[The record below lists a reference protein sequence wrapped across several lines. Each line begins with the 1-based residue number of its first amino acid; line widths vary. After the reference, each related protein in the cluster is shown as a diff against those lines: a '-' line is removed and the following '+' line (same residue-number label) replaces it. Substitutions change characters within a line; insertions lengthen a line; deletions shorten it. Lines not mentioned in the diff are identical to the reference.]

1 VFSRQS
7 DKVSGQQGAVP
18 QAQRPAPPPQSSGSQ
33 MPFPQPAEAKGATD
47 AATSAQLPPP
57 LNSTG
62 MAKSVI
68 GQDLTIIGSGLKIVS
83 KGLLQVDGEV
93 QGDVIGLKVVI
104 TSSGKV
110 TGVVNAEEIL
120 VEGSV
125 YGTIRAAEVTLA
137 ASSVV
142 EGDLYHQSLALEQG
156 SIFEGRSR
164 RVEKREDLVPDLAN
178 LTTTR
183 GAA

>member
-1 VFSRQS
+1 MFSRQS
-7 DKVSGQQGAVP
+7 EKVSSQAGGVAQAEGPTPPPRSNGVHMKFP
-18 QAQRPAPPPQSSGSQ
+18 QAAATNGMGDAAASAPPP
-33 MPFPQPAEAKGATD
+33 
-47 AATSAQLPPP
+47 PPP
-57 LNSTG
+57 NGTG
-62 MAKSVI
+62 MTKSVI
-68 GQDLTIIGSGLKIVS
+68 GQDLMLIGSGLKIVS

-120 VEGSV
+120 VQGAV
-125 YGTIRAAEVTLA
+125 YGTIKAVEVKLA

-142 EGDLYHQSLALEQG
+142 EGELYHQSLALEQG
-156 SIFEGRSR
+156 AVFEGRSR

-178 LTTTR
+178 LTSST
-183 GAA
+183 AA